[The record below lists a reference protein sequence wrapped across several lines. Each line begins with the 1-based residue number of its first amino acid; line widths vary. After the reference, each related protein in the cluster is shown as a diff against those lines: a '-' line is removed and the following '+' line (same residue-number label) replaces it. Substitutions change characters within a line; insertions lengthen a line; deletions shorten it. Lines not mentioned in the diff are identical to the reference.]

1 MDGARFANA
10 LQTLECSAA
19 DMTWKSGIDAV
30 TFGGTKNGLMAVE
43 AVVFFDPKHAWEFE
57 LRRKRGAHLF
67 SKHRFLAAQMQ
78 AYLAGDLW
86 LDMAEKSNGACARL
100 AQGLKQTP
108 GVVLDFEPQANIIF
122 AQWSRAAHQRLHA
135 AGAHYYLMAGD
146 HKTGSADELLPA
158 RLVTDWSASPEDV
171 DRFLEILRG

>member
-1 MDGARFANA
+1 
-10 LQTLECSAA
+10 
-19 DMTWKSGIDAV
+19 
-30 TFGGTKNGLMAVE
+30 MAVE

-86 LDMAEKSNGACARL
+86 LDMAEKSNTACARL

-135 AGAHYYLMAGD
+135 AGAKYYVMAGD
-146 HKTGSADELLPA
+146 HTTGPADELLPA